1 MRVRSAHHS
10 SAGLALCERSVFLL
24 LRWMPRPRYS
34 SLKSGIYGMVRQM
47 AVDFGLLGIRVNAI
61 SPGLIVKP
69 AFEASLAADP
79 EHKACLQ
86 NQYPGRAY
94 GEPLDIANGVRFLCS
109 REAKFI
115 TGHVLNIDG
124 GLTIQLQEDMGMRQA
139 EFKEQQLAARRPK
152 L

>member
-1 MRVRSAHHS
+1 
-10 SAGLALCERSVFLL
+10 
-24 LRWMPRPRYS
+24 
-34 SLKSGIYGMVRQM
+34 M
-47 AVDFGLLGIRVNAI
+47 AVDFGVLGIRVNAI

-69 AFEASLAADP
+69 AFEADLAVDP
-79 EHKACLQ
+79 EHKAFLE

-109 REAKFI
+109 HEAKFI

-124 GLTIQLQEDMGMRQA
+124 GLTIQLQEDMGIRQA
-139 EFKEQQLAARRPK
+139 EFKQQQLAASQSK